1 MLVLNRGV
9 DEKINIGDSIV
20 VTILGIDGD
29 RVKIGIQ
36 APQDVKILRGEIYLA
51 VKDQIKIQEDMAQN
65 SKENEAFD
73 ALRKILVEEAVKE
86 VSSEQAELQK
96 VDDQVTL

>member
-86 VSSEQAELQK
+86 VSPEQAELQK